1 MAYRASGGDVV
12 GGIVRQC
19 LPSVERAP
27 SIARRAVE
35 RALAG
40 RDGTVVEKAILL
52 TSELVT
58 NAVRHA
64 GLSSNDAISLDIAPR
79 PGKVRISVADE
90 GRGFQIWGVRPP
102 DDLGSGW
109 GLHLVRQLSDRWGV
123 SQNGSTEVW
132 FELDFA
138 A

>member
-1 MAYRASGGDVV
+1 M
-12 GGIVRQC
+12 
-19 LPSVERAP
+19 
-27 SIARRAVE
+27 ARRAVE

-40 RDGTVVEKAILL
+40 RDGTLVEKAVLL

-64 GLSSNDAISLDIAPR
+64 GLSPNDEISLDIAPR
-79 PGKVRISVADE
+79 PGIVRITVADE
-90 GRGFQIWGVRPP
+90 GSGFQIWGGRQSR
-102 DDLGSGW
+102 DLGSGW

-123 SQNGSTEVW
+123 SRDGSTEVW

-138 A
+138 S